1 MISAKIV
8 QRSRVALEL
17 RKLAKSYRQ
26 RNSMTGNEFYRE
38 RAERLEKQAFRYQNC
53 GREFV
58 TFKCKNCKQVYFGE
72 NRCESRICE
81 KCAKKHANRIRK
93 RQIDRVKE
101 LPLDGKKRL
110 AFLTL
115 TIKAIEGRSIS
126 FGDIKRVGDLGRKL
140 FNKHYPRKWGNGT
153 FAVIEVGNNN
163 NIHIH
168 ALVYG
173 YFVPQDRLSQTWL
186 KITKNSPVVF
196 IKGIKSPIKCVNY
209 LLKYISKPPE
219 FNSAKKL
226 AEFLDAV
233 TGTRRI
239 RTYGIF
245 YNYMLLRK
253 ASFACV
259 RCGGLLSFI
268 ACDGGFSITERAL
281 SFKEAM
287 KIDNNNKAA

>member
-1 MISAKIV
+1 MIAH
-8 QRSRVALEL
+8 RSKVAREL
-17 RKLAKSYRQ
+17 QKLATNYRK
-26 RNSMTGNEFYRE
+26 RESITGNEFYGE
-38 RAERLEKQAFRYQNC
+38 RADRLDRQAFRYQNC

-58 TFKCKNCKQVYFGE
+58 TLKCNDCKQVYFGE
-72 NRCESRICE
+72 NRCESRICG

-93 RQIDRVKE
+93 RQIERVRE

-115 TIKAIEGRSIS
+115 TFKSIEGRSIS
-126 FGDIKRVGDLGRKL
+126 FGDIKKVGDFGRKL
-140 FNKHYPRKWGNGT
+140 FNKHYPRKWGNGS
-153 FAVIEVGNNN
+153 FAVIEVGNSN

-173 YFVPQDRLSQTWL
+173 YFISQNKLSQSWL

-196 IKGIKSPIKCVNY
+196 IKGIRSPIQCVNY

-219 FNSAKKL
+219 FDTAKQL

-259 RCGGLLSFI
+259 RCGGVLSFI